1 MRALQVTA
9 ATTATFESFRTM
21 GQNQSTAE
29 VLDAVNEVD
38 SAQKNA
44 SPQKVSVCQARTYP
58 DLFLVQLLLLVLI
71 SWLLEAV
78 PARS

>member
-1 MRALQVTA
+1 
-9 ATTATFESFRTM
+9 M

-44 SPQKVSVCQARTYP
+44 SPQKVGVCQAETYL
-58 DLFLVQLLLLVLI
+58 DLFSVQSSTYDTAGFLLL
-71 SWLLEAV
+71 AG
-78 PARS
+78 